1 MATIIP
7 AILAKDISTFEEE
20 LQKVEVFAPRVQID
34 VLDGKFIE
42 VETVSPDVLL
52 NIETEAEI
60 EAHLM
65 VSEPGEW
72 VERCVAAG
80 VTAIYGQVEKMVDK
94 QAFITTVVEAGLR
107 VGLAYDLATPL
118 TGLEEWVNLVD
129 YVLLM
134 GVTAGAQGQR
144 FDEKVLEKIKKVR
157 EMSETVTMVIDGGMN
172 EENIKKCLETGG
184 EKMEFAVGSGI
195 LNSEEPETAYRKLE
209 AIS

>member
-20 LQKVEVFAPRVQID
+20 LKKVEVFAPRVQMD
-34 VLDGKFIE
+34 VLDGKFME
-42 VETVSPDVLL
+42 VETVTPDVLL

-65 VSEPGEW
+65 VEEPLGW

-80 VTAIYGQVEKMVDK
+80 VTAIYGQVEKMSDK
-94 QAFITTVVEAGLR
+94 QAFITSVVEAGLR

-118 TGLEEWVNLVD
+118 TDLEEWVSLVD

-134 GVTAGAQGQR
+134 GVPAGAQGQI
-144 FDEKVLEKIKKVR
+144 FDEKLLEKIKKVR
-157 EMSETVTMVIDGGMN
+157 EMSPIVTIVVDGGMN
-172 EENIKKCLETGG
+172 EEDIKKCLEAGG

-195 LNSEEPETAYRKLE
+195 LKAEDSESAYRKLE

>member
-20 LQKVEVFAPRVQID
+20 LKKVEMFATRVQMD

-42 VETVSPDVLL
+42 EETVTPDVLL
-52 NIETEAEI
+52 NIETETEI
-60 EAHLM
+60 ETHLM
-65 VSEPGEW
+65 VEEPLNW

-80 VTAIYGQVEKMVDK
+80 VTAIYGQVEKMSDK
-94 QAFITTVVEAGLR
+94 QAFITAVVEAGLR

-134 GVTAGAQGQR
+134 GVPAGAQGQM
-144 FDEKVLEKIKKVR
+144 FDEKVLEKIEKVR
-157 EMSETVTMVIDGGMN
+157 EMSPMVTIVVDGGIN
-172 EENIKKCLETGG
+172 EENIKKCLELGG
-184 EKMEFAVGSGI
+184 DKMEFAVGSGI
-195 LNSEEPETAYRKLE
+195 LNSDEPETAYRKFE